1 MSDVQT
7 LNLSR
12 EDHVLIIEINRPPAN
27 AMNLAAFVA
36 LEKAMDEAE
45 KARDVRAIILTGSGA
60 KGFSAGMD
68 LSDRTGGDVVTLKAQ
83 SVCNRIEAMSK
94 PVIAAIN
101 GYALGGGCEIAIS
114 CHYRFMVDA
123 EKAIIGL
130 PETELGVMP
139 VWGGTQRLPR
149 LVGRSK
155 ATEMIILSQRIGA
168 KQAHE
173 IGLIDKVC
181 SRETLMSEALEFANA
196 LAARPPLAVQAV
208 MRSIHTGINQGIA
221 AGLQQELDQVKIL
234 SGSKDAIEGKTAFFE
249 KRKPV
254 FTGE

>member
-1 MSDVQT
+1 MSDEQT
-7 LNLSR
+7 LILTR
-12 EDHVLIIEINRPPAN
+12 ENHLLTIEINRPPAN
-27 AMNLAAFVA
+27 AMNLAAFSA
-36 LEKAMDEAE
+36 LEKALDEAE
-45 KARDVRAIILTGSGA
+45 NERNVRVIILTGSGV

-68 LSDRTGGDVVTLKAQ
+68 LSDRSGVDVVTLKAQ

-168 KQAHE
+168 QQASN
-173 IGLIDKVC
+173 IGLVDKVC
-181 SRETLMSEALEFANA
+181 SRETLMSDAREFANA

-221 AGLQQELDQVKIL
+221 AGLQQELDQVKTL
-234 SGSKDAIEGKTAFFE
+234 SGSKDALEGKTAFFE